1 MTDTGHHLYGPSSLE
16 RRALCPAS
24 ARLEK
29 DLPNTESPYAAEG
42 TMLHKVV
49 AFWINIRAT
58 GTMPPGVDK
67 LTLEQRE
74 VCRRCYEFA
83 QSVIPDRAT
92 VYIEQK
98 ISLKNWTTELLNGTP
113 DIVADDGET
122 LVVIDWKFGRNPVAP
137 ADENLQGAG
146 YAAMGMQTY
155 KRRRAVVYFFQP
167 RLLRENEQPKG
178 YTFTDCPGHRR
189 QYPRH
194 YRRLRGPGGAGLS
207 RRTSMQILP
216 RKGANGLPGHFP
228 YDSGACGAVPG
239 PERERTG
246 RNDAG
251 RAGEALE
258 TVEYGQGAGR
268 TDRIPDQR
276 NHPQARPLR
285 ESGNEGQAGEP
296 EMRGPGSVVR
306 GAGQCGTGFPAGIRG
321 TVPRVGLQSG
331 IAGGGKAQSVG
342 ADENPEGRQGAFQGV
357 DRSPDYAR
365 GGQRE
370 YCGGLAMKCRR
381 CGWAGPADRLKG
393 CAAPFLAGCPEC
405 WRHGRYIPAEAVK

>member
-178 YTFTDCPGHRR
+178 YTFTDCP
-189 QYPRH
+189 
-194 YRRLRGPGGAGLS
+194 A
-207 RRTSMQILP
+207 IV
-216 RKGANGLPGHFP
+216 AN
-228 YDSGACGAVPG
+228 
-239 PERERTG
+239 
-246 RNDAG
+246 
-251 RAGEALE
+251 
-258 TVEYGQGAGR
+258 
-268 TDRIPDQR
+268 
-276 NHPQARPLR
+276 
-285 ESGNEGQAGEP
+285 
-296 EMRGPGSVVR
+296 
-306 GAGQCGTGFPAGIRG
+306 IRDI
-321 TVPRVGLQSG
+321 
-331 IAGGGKAQSVG
+331 IAGCEDPAAPVCPGERQCKYCRAKEQMVCPAISPMIPALAEQSPALKGKGLDAMTPGELVKLWKQWNMVKALG
-342 ADENPEGRQGAFQGV
+342 ERI
-357 DRSPDYAR
+357 
-365 GGQRE
+365 E
-370 YCGGLAMKCRR
+370 YRIKGIIRKHGR
-381 CGWAGPADRLKG
+381 CGNLEMKVKQGNRKCEDPAALFAALDSAELVSPLEFAEQCRVSVYNLELLVAEKLKASG
-393 CAAPFLAGCPEC
+393 QTKTQKDGKERFKVLTDHLIT
-405 WRHGRYIPAEAVK
+405 READSESIVEVSR